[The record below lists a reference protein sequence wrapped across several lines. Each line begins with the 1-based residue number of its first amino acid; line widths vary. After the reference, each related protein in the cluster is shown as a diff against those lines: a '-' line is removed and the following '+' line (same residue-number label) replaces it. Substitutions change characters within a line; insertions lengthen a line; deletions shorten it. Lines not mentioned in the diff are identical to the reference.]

1 VIFLNAIGIDVS
13 KGKSTVAVLRPFGE
27 VVASPFD
34 VIHNDSEL
42 KKLVA
47 FIRQLPGESK
57 VVMESTGN
65 YSEPIARFLH
75 NEGIFVSVVNA
86 LLIHDYGG
94 NTIRKAKTDKKDAIK
109 LASFALDKW
118 LDLDEYT
125 PAEDLRETLKFLN
138 RQYIQYTKMLTM
150 LKNNLISLLDLT
162 FPNANQFFNTPP
174 KSSDGHEKWVDFVLK
189 FWHRDCISK
198 LSLSAFKLKYQRW
211 CKKNSYNYSESKA
224 DEIYY
229 YAKSQ
234 ISVLPM
240 NDSVKLLI
248 TQSVTQL
255 ITMQETLCALRKEM
269 DNVSSQLPEYDTV
282 MSMFGAGKVLG
293 AQLMA
298 EIGDTRR
305 FRNRKCI
312 TAYAGL
318 DAPPYQS
325 GTVNIQ
331 SRSISKKGSS
341 ALRKTL
347 FQIITIYIQNQPTT
361 EPVYNFLDKKRS
373 EGKPYKVYMIAA
385 ANKFLRIYYAKVNKV
400 LCS

>member
-1 VIFLNAIGIDVS
+1 MNAIGIDVS
-13 KGKSTVAVLRPFGE
+13 KGKSTVAILRPFGE

-118 LDLDEYT
+118 LDLNEYT

-174 KSSDGHEKWVDFVLK
+174 KASDGHEKWVDFVLK
-189 FWHRDCISK
+189 FWHRECISK

-211 CKKNSYNYSESKA
+211 CKKNSYNYSEIKA
-224 DEIYY
+224 EEIHC

-347 FQIITIYIQNQPTT
+347 FQIMTIYIQNQPIT